1 MQSSMHG
8 TCDRKG
14 ITKKRALAVTPSL
27 VIVRVSTYGQY
38 GKEEYLGRPG
48 YDAMAQAYGGMIN
61 LTGDPA
67 GPPQRAKTYTG
78 DYITALTGWAA
89 TMMALW
95 EVKKSGRGQVIDLA
109 QYEAVA
115 QTNGNTLP
123 LFTGEGAVYGHTGNP
138 PAGVPPYET
147 VPCSGGGGFI
157 GAPRRAVF

>member
-1 MQSSMHG
+1 
-8 TCDRKG
+8 
-14 ITKKRALAVTPSL
+14 
-27 VIVRVSTYGQY
+27 VRVSTYGQY

-48 YDAMAQAYGGMIN
+48 YEAIAQAYGGMMN

-78 DYITALTGWAA
+78 DYVTALTGRTA

-123 LFTGEGAVYGHTGNP
+123 LFTGEGAVYGHTGNRP
-138 PAGVPPYET
+138 PGFQPYDCSAAKPVASRSRILAVYAAT
-147 VPCSGGGGFI
+147 SGGPITGTRFAVRGGSTRRCL
-157 GAPRRAVF
+157 GAAK

>member
-1 MQSSMHG
+1 M
-8 TCDRKG
+8 
-14 ITKKRALAVTPSL
+14 
-27 VIVRVSTYGQY
+27 IVRVSTYGQY

-48 YDAMAQAYGGMIN
+48 YDAIAQAYGGMMN

-123 LFTGEGAVYGHTGNP
+123 LFTGEGAVYGHTGNRAP
-138 PAGVPPYET
+138 GFQPYDT
-147 VPCSGGGGFI
+147 FKCSGRLGLSSARSAARSTTGCRNSSGSTRSST
-157 GAPRRAVF
+157 ATTPARRTRRR